1 MYQFVLIVL
10 PVTRRSK
17 DDSGHSYAVRSA
29 VSSAVRSAVR

>member
-10 PVTRRSK
+10 YVTRRSK

-29 VSSAVRSAVR
+29 VR